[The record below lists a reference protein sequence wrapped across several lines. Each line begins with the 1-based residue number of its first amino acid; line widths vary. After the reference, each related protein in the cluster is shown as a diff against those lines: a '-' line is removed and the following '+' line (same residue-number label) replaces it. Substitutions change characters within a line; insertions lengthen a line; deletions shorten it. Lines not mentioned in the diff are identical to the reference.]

1 MHTATQRFYRQNIL
15 RCNMVFKLKT
25 SKETM
30 QIFNDIGASIR
41 LQPFAL
47 AKIAIALSIRST
59 EELVESDFCIDSDG
73 LELNRQTITG
83 EYDDLFKALI
93 IGRKGSGLSEDE
105 YFPKY
110 LKAHLDRGAR
120 LLFAEY
126 KYSGNNFYNHLA
138 NLDKG
143 I

>member
-1 MHTATQRFYRQNIL
+1 MR
-15 RCNMVFKLKT
+15 
-25 SKETM
+25 
-30 QIFNDIGASIR
+30 IFEEIGASIH

-47 AKIAIALSIRST
+47 CKIALALS
-59 EELVESDFCIDSDG
+59 LKDSQRLNEDNFKTDGEG

-93 IGRKGSGLSEDE
+93 ISHAGNSMTDEE

-110 LKAHLDRGAR
+110 MKAHIDRGAKY
-120 LLFAEY
+120 LFSEF
-126 KYSGNNFYNHLA
+126 KYSNGNFYKHMIE
-138 NLDKG
+138 LDKG

>member
-1 MHTATQRFYRQNIL
+1 
-15 RCNMVFKLKT
+15 MVFKLKT

-30 QIFNDIGASIR
+30 LIFNDLGASIH

-47 AKIAIALSIRST
+47 CKIAIALSLKNPAPL
-59 EELVESDFCIDSDG
+59 EEEFFKTNNEG

-93 IGRKGSGLSEDE
+93 ISHEKMSLTDEE

-110 LKAHLDRGAR
+110 LKAHIDRGAKY
-120 LLFAEY
+120 LLSEY
-126 KYSGNNFYNHLA
+126 KYSNENFYKHLIE
-138 NLDKG
+138 LDQG

>member
-1 MHTATQRFYRQNIL
+1 
-15 RCNMVFKLKT
+15 MVFKLKT

-30 QIFNDIGASIR
+30 KVFEEIETTLH

-47 AKIAIALSIRST
+47 CKISIALSLRNTQSL
-59 EELVESDFCIDSDG
+59 EEEWFKTNNEG

-93 IGRKGSGLSEDE
+93 ISHMGKSISDEE

-110 LKAHLDRGAR
+110 MKAHIDRGAKY
-120 LLFAEY
+120 LYTEY
-126 KYSGNNFYNHLA
+126 KYSNSNFYKHLI
-138 NLDKG
+138 NIDKG

>member
-1 MHTATQRFYRQNIL
+1 
-15 RCNMVFKLKT
+15 MVFKLKT

-30 QIFNDIGASIR
+30 NIFEEIGLSLH

-47 AKIAIALSIRST
+47 CKIAMALSLR
-59 EELVESDFCIDSDG
+59 VEDKLQEDDFNKNSEG

-93 IGRKGSGLSEDE
+93 ISNNKQNISDDE

-110 LKAHLDRGAR
+110 MKAHIDRGAA
-120 LLFAEY
+120 LLYSEF
-126 KYSGNNFYNHLA
+126 KYSGVNFYKHVLE
-138 NLDKG
+138 LDKSL
-143 I
+143 

>member
-1 MHTATQRFYRQNIL
+1 
-15 RCNMVFKLKT
+15 MVFKLRT

-30 QIFNDIGASIR
+30 TIFEEIGLSLH

-47 AKIAIALSIRST
+47 CKIAIALSLRVDDK
-59 EELVESDFCIDSDG
+59 LVEDDFKTNSDG

-93 IGRKGSGLSEDE
+93 ISKNGQGISEDD

-110 LKAHLDRGAR
+110 MKAHIDRGAA
-120 LLFAEY
+120 LLYSEF
-126 KYSGNNFYNHLA
+126 KYSGTNFYKHVLE
-138 NLDKG
+138 LDKSL
-143 I
+143 

>member
-1 MHTATQRFYRQNIL
+1 
-15 RCNMVFKLKT
+15 MVFKLKT

-30 QIFNDIGASIR
+30 DIFDEIGASIH

-47 AKIAIALSIRST
+47 CKIAIALS
-59 EELVESDFCIDSDG
+59 LKDESKLNDLHFKTNGDG

-93 IGRKGSGLSEDE
+93 MSHTEKSLSDEE

-110 LKAHLDRGAR
+110 LKAHIDRGAKY
-120 LLFAEY
+120 LYSEY
-126 KYSGNNFYNHLA
+126 KYSNENFYKHIL

-143 I
+143 L

>member
-1 MHTATQRFYRQNIL
+1 MVIRQSFRQSIL

-30 QIFNDIGASIR
+30 QVFNDIGASIH
-41 LQPFAL
+41 LQPFVL
-47 AKIAIALSIRST
+47 AKIAIALSIRNSV
-59 EELVESDFCIDSDG
+59 ELDEDSFNTDTDG
-73 LELNRQTITG
+73 FEFNRQTITG

-93 IGRKGSGLSEDE
+93 VNKEGRDLSEEE

-110 LKAHLDRGAR
+110 LKAHLDRGTK
-120 LLFAEY
+120 LLYAEY
-126 KYSGNNFYNHLA
+126 KYSGSNFYNHLA
-138 NLDKG
+138 NLDKS

>member
-1 MHTATQRFYRQNIL
+1 
-15 RCNMVFKLKT
+15 MVFKLKT

-30 QIFNDIGASIR
+30 KIFEEIGAVIH

-47 AKIAIALSIRST
+47 CKIAIALSLRSPYV
-59 EELVESDFCIDSDG
+59 LCDDDFASNNDG

-93 IGRKGSGLSEDE
+93 ISYARSPLADEE

-110 LKAHLDRGAR
+110 LKAHIDRGAK
-120 LLFAEY
+120 LLQAEY
-126 KYSGNNFYNHLA
+126 RYSHGRLYQHL
-138 NLDKG
+138 LDIDSG
-143 I
+143 V

>member
-1 MHTATQRFYRQNIL
+1 
-15 RCNMVFKLKT
+15 MVFKLKT
-25 SKETM
+25 SKET
-30 QIFNDIGASIR
+30 QAIFEEIGAVIH

-47 AKIAIALSIRST
+47 CKLAIAMSLRNDEQLSEADFKSD
-59 EELVESDFCIDSDG
+59 VEG

-93 IGRKGSGLSEDE
+93 ISNTHSWLPDEE

-110 LKAHLDRGAR
+110 LKAHIDRGAKR
-120 LLFAEY
+120 LYAEY
-126 KYSGNNFYNHLA
+126 KYSNTNFYKHLLS
-138 NLDKG
+138 LDKG

>member
-1 MHTATQRFYRQNIL
+1 
-15 RCNMVFKLKT
+15 MVFKLRT

-30 QIFNDIGASIR
+30 TIFEEIGLSLH

-47 AKIAIALSIRST
+47 CKIAIALSLRVD
-59 EELVESDFCIDSDG
+59 EKLVEDDFKTNSDG

-93 IGRKGSGLSEDE
+93 ISNNGQGISEDD

-110 LKAHLDRGAR
+110 MKAHIDRGAA
-120 LLFAEY
+120 LLYSEF
-126 KYSGNNFYNHLA
+126 KYSGTNFYKHVLE
-138 NLDKG
+138 LDKSL
-143 I
+143 

>member
-1 MHTATQRFYRQNIL
+1 
-15 RCNMVFKLKT
+15 MVFKLRT

-30 QIFNDIGASIR
+30 TIFEEIGLSLH

-47 AKIAIALSIRST
+47 CKIAIALSLRVDDK
-59 EELVESDFCIDSDG
+59 LVEDDFKTNSDG

-93 IGRKGSGLSEDE
+93 ISNNGQGISEDD

-110 LKAHLDRGAR
+110 MKAHIDRGAA
-120 LLFAEY
+120 LLYSEF
-126 KYSGNNFYNHLA
+126 KYSGANFYKHIIE
-138 NLDKG
+138 LDKG

>member
-1 MHTATQRFYRQNIL
+1 
-15 RCNMVFKLKT
+15 MVFKLRT

-30 QIFNDIGASIR
+30 TIFEEIGLSLH

-47 AKIAIALSIRST
+47 CKIAIALSLRVDDK
-59 EELVESDFCIDSDG
+59 LVEDDFKTNSDG

-93 IGRKGSGLSEDE
+93 ICNNGQGISEDD

-110 LKAHLDRGAR
+110 MKAHIDRGAA
-120 LLFAEY
+120 LLYSEF
-126 KYSGNNFYNHLA
+126 KYSGTNFYKHVLE
-138 NLDKG
+138 LDKSL
-143 I
+143 

>member
-1 MHTATQRFYRQNIL
+1 ML
-15 RCNMVFKLKT
+15 
-25 SKETM
+25 
-30 QIFNDIGASIR
+30 IFEELFNSLH

-47 AKIAIALSIRST
+47 CKLAIALSLRS
-59 EELVESDFCIDSDG
+59 ERPLNLEDFAQDNDG

-93 IGRKGSGLSEDE
+93 ISYTGVKLSDDD

-110 LKAHLDRGAR
+110 LKAHIDRGAQ
-120 LLFAEY
+120 LLLSEY
-126 KYSGNNFYNHLA
+126 KYSNSNFYRHMVS
-138 NLDKG
+138 LDKG

>member
-1 MHTATQRFYRQNIL
+1 
-15 RCNMVFKLKT
+15 MVFKLRT

-30 QIFNDIGASIR
+30 KVFEELSIALR
-41 LQPFAL
+41 LQPYAL
-47 AKIAIALSIRST
+47 CKLAIALSLRSHEPLDFDSIPSNT
-59 EELVESDFCIDSDG
+59 EG

-93 IGRKGSGLSEDE
+93 ISYAGHALEEEE

-110 LKAHLDRGAR
+110 LKAHIDRGAR
-120 LLFAEY
+120 MLASEY
-126 KYSGNNFYNHLA
+126 RYANENIYLHLMNFEQ
-138 NLDKG
+138 G

>member
-1 MHTATQRFYRQNIL
+1 MI
-15 RCNMVFKLKT
+15 FKLKT
-25 SKETM
+25 SKATM
-30 QIFNDIGASIR
+30 GYFEEICAVVH

-47 AKIAIALSIRST
+47 CKIAIALSLRNPAP
-59 EELVESDFCIDSDG
+59 LDDADFKSDSDG

-93 IGRKGSGLSEDE
+93 ISHCGEKIDDDE

-110 LKAHLDRGAR
+110 VKAHIDRGSKY
-120 LLFAEY
+120 LYSEY
-126 KYSGNNFYNHLA
+126 KYSNNNFYKHLIE
-138 NLDKG
+138 LDKG

>member
-1 MHTATQRFYRQNIL
+1 MHIF
-15 RCNMVFKLKT
+15 
-25 SKETM
+25 ET
-30 QIFNDIGASIR
+30 IGAAIH

-47 AKIAIALSIRST
+47 CKIAMALSLRNNQQ
-59 EELVESDFCIDSDG
+59 IDDIEFKTDTDG

-93 IGRKGSGLSEDE
+93 VSHTGKLLNDEE

-110 LKAHLDRGAR
+110 MKAHIDRGAKY
-120 LLFAEY
+120 LYAEY
-126 KYSGNNFYNHLA
+126 KYSNNNFYKHLLE
-138 NLDKG
+138 LDKG